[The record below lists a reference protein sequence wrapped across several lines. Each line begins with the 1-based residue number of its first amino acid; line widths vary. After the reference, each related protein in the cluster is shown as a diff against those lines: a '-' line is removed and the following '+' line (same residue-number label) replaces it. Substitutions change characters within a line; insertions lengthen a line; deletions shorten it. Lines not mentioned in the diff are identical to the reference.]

1 MSETKISAAIRKM
14 IRAEFPQI
22 IFDRM
27 HCGCVK
33 VRGGYMKLAEP
44 GWPDYVG
51 FLPDGRFIGIEVKDP
66 DGTTNKKRAE
76 LQAARLA
83 DINSKGG
90 VGIITSSVE
99 DCRAQLIKALMPFG

>member
-66 DGTTNKKRAE
+66 DGTTNKKRFE
-76 LQAARLA
+76 LQKAKRDA
-83 DINSKGG
+83 INLTGA
-90 VGIITSSVE
+90 VAFQTDSVD
-99 DCRAQLIKALMPFG
+99 DCRQKLLSATCEK